1 MRIVVVEDDAALGL
15 FLQKSLA
22 IEGHTVD
29 WLGDG
34 EAALNFVA
42 TFEPDLMVLD
52 MTLPRRDGYD
62 VLHELQRLQSNTAV
76 ITLMPHGNVEDRVR
90 CLRGGADDCV
100 VKPFSFHELLA
111 RCAAL
116 LRRRARSAGAI
127 LRHGDLSLN
136 RVERT
141 VHRDGHEVSLTA
153 KEFALLECL
162 VQAHGRCC
170 SRADLLQEV
179 FGMPS
184 TAVTNVVDVYINYLR
199 RKLGEDGA
207 KLIET
212 VRGSGYRMR
221 AVKQFAIPPSE
232 VPVSSL
238 MEAGA

>member
-22 IEGHTVD
+22 LEGHTVE

-34 EAALNFVA
+34 EAALDFVA

-62 VLHELQRLQSNTAV
+62 VLLELQRLQSSTSV
-76 ITLMPHGNVEDRVR
+76 ITLMPHNNVEDRVR
-90 CLRGGADDCV
+90 CLRTGADDCV

-116 LRRRARSAGAI
+116 LRRRARSAGAV

-141 VHRDGHEVSLTA
+141 VTRDGVEISLTT

-162 VQAHGRCC
+162 VQGHGRCC

-179 FGMPS
+179 FGMAS
-184 TAVTNVVDVYINYLR
+184 DAVTNVVDVYINYLR
-199 RKLGEDGA
+199 RKLGPDGA

-212 VRGSGYRMR
+212 VRGAGYRMQ
-221 AVKQFAIPPSE
+221 AVKAFPPLSI
-232 VPVSSL
+232 
-238 MEAGA
+238 GASAPLLAARA